1 MGNCQRKKRNGSK
14 ALHTSRIHGRI
25 QSHSE
30 AKREKRA

>member
-1 MGNCQRKKRNGSK
+1 MGNCRRKKRNGSK